1 MRYLIRC
8 CSDKKYGLGHFMRC
22 IRVYNELK
30 KRKKKVKFYIDKKYD
45 FMNNFIFEYS
55 EIYPKKNFRNQTHDS
70 NLFLQKISKEYKKN
84 EKKVIIKDD
93 YRLNYLWEKNISK
106 N

>member
-55 EIYPKKNFRNQTHDS
+55 EIYPKKILEIKRMTQIF
-70 NLFLQKISKEYKKN
+70 FYKKN
-84 EKKVIIKDD
+84 FK
-93 YRLNYLWEKNISK
+93 
-106 N
+106 